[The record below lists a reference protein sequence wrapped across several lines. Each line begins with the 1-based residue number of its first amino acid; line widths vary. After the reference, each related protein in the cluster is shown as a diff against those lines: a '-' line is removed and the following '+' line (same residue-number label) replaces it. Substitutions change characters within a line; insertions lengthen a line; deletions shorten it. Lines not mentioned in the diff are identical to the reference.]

1 MEVLQVLRSDFPIT
15 VQDLGRTGY
24 QKFGVPPSG
33 AMDAFA
39 LRIANLLVGN
49 PEDSA
54 ALEITLVG
62 PELLA
67 LASWVVAVTG
77 AEWEIFVDG
86 VPMPTWASLFVRRGQ
101 VIRFG
106 RRRGGAR
113 CYLAVRGG
121 FDVPSV
127 MGSRST
133 YLPGGFGGL
142 GGRAIQPGDVLR
154 ALPASMDPYR
164 AGLQLPES
172 MRPYDEASLRI
183 LPGPQADMFTREAW
197 RRLTSE
203 EFEVTEQA
211 DRIGYRLKG
220 PELEHRG
227 PADIISGGLA
237 TGCIQVPAG
246 RQPIVLMVDR
256 QTTGGYP
263 VMGVVISADL
273 HRLAQK
279 LPGDRLRFSLVSFH
293 EAVRARTELEDRI
306 EAFKAYLETGR

>member
-1 MEVLQVLRSDFPIT
+1 MEVLQVLRSDFPVT

-39 LRIANLLVGN
+39 LRIGNLLVGN
-49 PEDSA
+49 REDSA

-62 PELLA
+62 PELLV
-67 LASWVVAVTG
+67 LASWMVAVTG
-77 AEWEIFVDG
+77 AEWEIHVDG
-86 VPMPTWASLFVRRGQ
+86 IPMPTWTSLFVRRGQ

-106 RRRGGAR
+106 RRCRGAR

-121 FDVPSV
+121 LDVPPV

-142 GGRAIQPGDVLR
+142 EGRALQPGDVLK
-154 ALPASMDPYR
+154 ALPAKVDPYS
-164 AGLQLPES
+164 AGLQFPETI
-172 MRPYDEASLRI
+172 RPYGDAPLRI
-183 LPGPQADMFTREAW
+183 LPGPQADLFTAEAW
-197 RRLTSE
+197 RRLTGE

-263 VMGVVISADL
+263 VMAVVISADL

-279 LPGDRLRFSLVSFH
+279 LPGDRLRFSLVSYQ
-293 EAVRARTELEDRI
+293 EAVRARTELEERI
-306 EAFKAYLETGR
+306 ESFKAYLATGR